1 MRQSVLSSVAAA
13 CLALAAAHASADT
26 VRIDGFTFDPP
37 KSLVVS
43 APAYAGPAGQFTGEL
58 NGASFTTYC
67 ADLAQAIAFG
77 ATYTDYSVVSGAVA
91 WGAQKSSDLDRAF
104 SAFMRAG
111 FPTNADQSAVAQAIV
126 WEILYE
132 TSGTYGFGS
141 GSFTVSSADAAT
153 QAALGTIN
161 WPALPGEAISYY
173 VDQLY
178 SRNTQDLV
186 VVTAVPEPS
195 TYALMF
201 AGLVGIGF
209 VSRRRAQQQR

>member
-1 MRQSVLSSVAAA
+1 MRQSILSSVAAA

-26 VRIDGFTFDPP
+26 VRIDGFTFNPAKPLD
-37 KSLVVS
+37 VA
-43 APAYAGPAGQFTGEL
+43 APAYSGAAGQFSGAL

-67 ADLAQAIAFG
+67 ADLLQSFSFG
-77 ATYTDYSVVSGAVA
+77 TTYTDYSIVGGVAA
-91 WGAQKSSDLDRAF
+91 WGAQKSADLDRAF

-111 FPTNADQSAVAQAIV
+111 YPTNADQSAVAQAIV

-141 GSFTVSSADAAT
+141 GSFKATSTDAAT
-153 QAALGTIN
+153 QGVLNTIN
-161 WPALPGEAISYY
+161 WPALPAEAITFH

-178 SRNTQDLV
+178 SRSTQDFV
-186 VVTAVPEPS
+186 VVTEVPEPS

-209 VSRRRAQQQR
+209 VARRRTEQR